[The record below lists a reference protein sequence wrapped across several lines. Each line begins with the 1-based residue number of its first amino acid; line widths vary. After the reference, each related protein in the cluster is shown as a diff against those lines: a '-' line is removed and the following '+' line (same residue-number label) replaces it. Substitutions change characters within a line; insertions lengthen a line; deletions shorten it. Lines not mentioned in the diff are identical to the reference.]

1 MKHKVTCLS
10 VFNPCTLFLYT
21 AVAQSRHQCL
31 LHVIL
36 SCWEMDSSHILCTGA
51 CHVMTLCSFHEMS
64 GDVCELLR
72 NSDCWRYVSTTVT
85 TANPLD
91 SLHMQIKRE
100 GHISAHTVLPAPNSY
115 MCIMYKHT
123 IIHTYSQHTLT
134 PSSAHCLFFLHL
146 SLVHTSWHC
155 FHHSVLHITSTPSH
169 SSPMADG
176 PESPPMW
183 MSTMMIV
190 RKSREERIT
199 ELEEKEE
206 DYSLKRFA
214 HCIFF
219 SWWNY
224 NIYSKPLSTSSIWNT
239 LTR

>member
-123 IIHTYSQHTLT
+123 IMNIFTTHTNSLLCALSFLPPSVARAHIMTLF
-134 PSSAHCLFFLHL
+134 SSLCP
-146 SLVHTSWHC
+146 T
-155 FHHSVLHITSTPSH
+155 HHIYT
-169 SSPMADG
+169 
-176 PESPPMW
+176 ES
-183 MSTMMIV
+183 
-190 RKSREERIT
+190 
-199 ELEEKEE
+199 
-206 DYSLKRFA
+206 
-214 HCIFF
+214 
-219 SWWNY
+219 
-224 NIYSKPLSTSSIWNT
+224 
-239 LTR
+239 